1 MAAKDS
7 LRRAEGFAKAFGL
20 GAPILLAP
28 MAGACPPALSAAV
41 AEAGGMGACG
51 GVLMTPEKIAAW
63 TDDFRALS
71 TKPFQINLWTADPSP
86 VRDAAQEAV
95 WAERLSQWAPT
106 TPPGPLAPRDFEAQF
121 EAALAASPDA
131 FSTIMGLLADRH
143 ARALREAGIPWLAT
157 ATTLAEARRAADA
170 GADAI
175 IVQGMEAGGHRG
187 AFVDARADVDLVG
200 LFALIPAVAD
210 ALDLPVIAAGGIADA
225 RGAAAA
231 LTLGASAVMIGTA
244 FLRSA
249 EAALPSAWSDALGAA
264 APEDTQVTR
273 AFSGRPG
280 RALRTEYLQSLDGA
294 PPPAPYPVQRALT
307 EAMRTAGVRENDLAR
322 MQAWAGQSA
331 ALAKPGRAG
340 DILAGIW
347 SGAQAL
353 LA

>member
-1 MAAKDS
+1 MATKDA

-51 GVLMTPEKIAAW
+51 GVLMAPGAIAAW
-63 TDDFRALS
+63 AEEFRMLS
-71 TKPFQINLWTADPSP
+71 VKPFQINLWTADPAP
-86 VRDAAQEAV
+86 TRDAALEAA
-95 WAERLSQWAPT
+95 WAARLSQWAPT
-106 TPPGPLAPRDFEAQF
+106 APLGALAPRDFDAQF
-121 EAALAASPDA
+121 EAALAAAPDA
-131 FSTIMGLLADRH
+131 FSTIMGLLADRD
-143 ARALREAGIPWLAT
+143 ARALRDAGIPWLAT
-157 ATTLAEARRAADA
+157 ATTLAEARRAAEA

-210 ALDLPVIAAGGIADA
+210 ALDAPVIAAGGIADA
-225 RGAAAA
+225 RGVAAA
-231 LTLGASAVMIGTA
+231 LMLGASAVMIGTA
-244 FLRSA
+244 FLGA
-249 EAALPSAWSDALGAA
+249 EEAALPRAWSEALSAA
-264 APEDTQVTR
+264 APEDTQITR

-280 RALRTEYLQSLDGA
+280 RALRTEYIRSLDGA
-294 PPPAPYPVQRALT
+294 PPSAPYPVQRALT
-307 EAMRTAGVRENDLAR
+307 EAMRTAGARENDLAR

-331 ALAKPGRAG
+331 ALAKSGLAG
-340 DILAGIW
+340 DIVGAVW

-353 LA
+353 LG